1 MVRHIYVNVSCI
13 PNSKSMKHD
22 NAYILKNIV
31 NNFCQMLR
39 ILKLQFLLKC
49 KYNKIWKFFWISFL
63 PPLVTFRLK
72 KESKLNQSRLFSEE
86 NQNIIF
92 HKRTGN
98 SFYFLLDKALQ
109 TTQHWIFY
117 YFTKFHVLNIQNTNN
132 IIKKG
137 GLTSL
142 VILIKI
148 SWIFSLENSW
158 KKRHPMNGT

>member
-1 MVRHIYVNVSCI
+1 MIAINKCWRIFQNNYFFLFLLNYLTLKYMTSSWIFTYMVRHIYVNVSCI

-31 NNFCQMLR
+31 NNFCKMLR

-49 KYNKIWKFFWISFL
+49 KCNKIWKFFWISFL

-98 SFYFLLDKALQ
+98 SFYFLFDKALQ
-109 TTQHWIFY
+109 TIPHCIF
-117 YFTKFHVLNIQNTNN
+117 
-132 IIKKG
+132 
-137 GLTSL
+137 
-142 VILIKI
+142 
-148 SWIFSLENSW
+148 
-158 KKRHPMNGT
+158 